1 MDTTHAPD
9 PRRIVVIG
17 PCGSGKTTL
26 SHRLR
31 ALGFDAHA
39 CGQEHSEIPELWAHQ
54 EPEVL
59 VGLRIDLKTLRRRRS
74 ASWSDRLYAKQ
85 LERLRSGYD
94 HADLVIDAD
103 VNDEDA
109 VLDAVLSWL
118 RDHEESGL

>member
-1 MDTTHAPD
+1 
-9 PRRIVVIG
+9 
-17 PCGSGKTTL
+17 
-26 SHRLR
+26 
-31 ALGFDAHA
+31 
-39 CGQEHSEIPELWAHQ
+39 LWAHQ

-109 VLDAVLSWL
+109 VLVAVLGWL
-118 RDHEESGL
+118 RDHDVRHSR